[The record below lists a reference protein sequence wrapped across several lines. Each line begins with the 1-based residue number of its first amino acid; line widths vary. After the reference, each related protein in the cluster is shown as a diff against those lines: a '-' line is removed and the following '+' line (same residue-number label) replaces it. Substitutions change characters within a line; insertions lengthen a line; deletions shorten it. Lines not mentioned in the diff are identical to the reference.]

1 MGSRVRIRP
10 FRPINL
16 KDLAPREGR
25 FSCPAIPVA
34 QSHRSAAAPFLP
46 ATIFVEVPLTELIE
60 RNRTALADLCR
71 RFGVE
76 RLYVFGSAASGNLG
90 PGSDVDLVVSMT
102 DRAPTSAYADRF
114 LDFAEAV
121 EVLLGRRVDLVS
133 EHAIRNPFFRREVEA
148 TRQLVYGRSVEE
160 ASV

>member
-1 MGSRVRIRP
+1 M
-10 FRPINL
+10 
-16 KDLAPREGR
+16 
-25 FSCPAIPVA
+25 
-34 QSHRSAAAPFLP
+34 
-46 ATIFVEVPLTELIE
+46 TELIE

-76 RLYVFGSAASGNLG
+76 RLYVFGSAASGKLG
-90 PGSDVDLVVSMT
+90 PGSDVDFVVSMT

-148 TRQLVYGRSVEE
+148 TRQLVYGRPVEE
-160 ASV
+160 APV